1 MPLVYVFA
9 ASKMEAQP
17 VLVLA
22 ARDGASS
29 EGLGALIVEY
39 GGDRFAVIFTGT
51 GDEECQA
58 KADVALV
65 WCVPRYH

>member
-22 ARDGASS
+22 ARN
-29 EGLGALIVEY
+29 
-39 GGDRFAVIFTGT
+39 GT
-51 GDEECQA
+51 SGQS
-58 KADVALV
+58 L
-65 WCVPRYH
+65 